1 MQHRIQ
7 YFKIIMH
14 QSSSIPH
21 RAIHHLMVTMCCCC
35 LVLATTSR
43 AFQATP
49 LIPSLSSRVAATT
62 TALSLRKGNRGSPKQ
77 VSTNT
82 SKRDRSQVNDVLASI
97 TSPPEFPHSVD
108 PLDLPPG
115 PVSSD
120 PLVPFVHTIVKAADM
135 RKASDIVAMRV
146 TSCTSLTSFV
156 VIVSGTSRPQNQAIA
171 NAVSRDVEELHDGR
185 RCLGNGIPE
194 GSADSGWI
202 LLDYGEVMV
211 HVMTPKSRLF
221 YDMDGVWRK
230 RGGENLDLS
239 DVLVVDERDS
249 TAGDFVNNVLDED
262 EDYDDDDSEDDY
274 NGEEEVDVDDRTS
287 TSMRERLDVEKEIDP
302 FWS

>member
-1 MQHRIQ
+1 M
-7 YFKIIMH
+7 
-14 QSSSIPH
+14 PH
-21 RAIHHLMVTMCCCC
+21 RGIHHLMLTTCCCY

-43 AFQATP
+43 AFQATSLP
-49 LIPSLSSRVAATT
+49 PSQSSRATKTT
-62 TALSLRKGNRGSPKQ
+62 TTPLRMSSRKGNRGSQKQ

-82 SKRDRSQVNDVLASI
+82 SKRTRPQVNDVLSSI
-97 TSPPEFPHSVD
+97 TSPPEFPYSVD
-108 PLDLPPG
+108 PSDLPPG

-120 PLVPFVHTIVKAADM
+120 PLVPLVHTIVKAADM

-146 TSCTSLTSFV
+146 TSCTSLTNFV
-156 VIVSGTSRPQNQAIA
+156 VIISGTSRPQNQAIA
-171 NAVSRDVEELHDGR
+171 NAVSRDVEDSHDGR

-221 YDMDGVWRK
+221 YDMDGVWRV
-230 RGGENLDLS
+230 RGGEYLDLS
-239 DVLVVDERDS
+239 DVLVVEDRDKMTSNLVNVSDDYDDNDDDE
-249 TAGDFVNNVLDED
+249 EE
-262 EDYDDDDSEDDY
+262 EDYDGDS
-274 NGEEEVDVDDRTS
+274 EEEVGYDNGAS
-287 TSMRERLDVEKEIDP
+287 TSMRERLNVEREIDP

>member
-1 MQHRIQ
+1 M
-7 YFKIIMH
+7 
-14 QSSSIPH
+14 
-21 RAIHHLMVTMCCCC
+21 LTTCCCF
-35 LVLATTSR
+35 LVLATVSW

-49 LIPSLSSRVAATT
+49 LLPSLSSRTLVTT
-62 TALSLRKGNRGSPKQ
+62 TSAPLRMSSRKGNRGSPKQ

-82 SKRDRSQVNDVLASI
+82 SKRDRPQVNDVLSSI

-108 PLDLPPG
+108 PSDLPPG

-120 PLVPFVHTIVKAADM
+120 PLVPLVHTIVRAADM
-135 RKASDIVAMRV
+135 RKASDIVALRV

-171 NAVSRDVEELHDGR
+171 NAVSRDVEELHGGR

-239 DVLVVDERDS
+239 DVLVVEERDKA
-249 TAGDFVNNVLDED
+249 AGDFSNVLEENED
-262 EDYDDDDSEDDY
+262 ENYDDYDSEGAEEVDYDDRS
-274 NGEEEVDVDDRTS
+274 S